1 MDALSTCLG
10 TYRPPALADFLRSSA
25 RRPPLP
31 TIAALAFALVCA
43 AGPADTVGDA
53 NATAFEKSSAR
64 IPQQGPAMALT
75 VAGLFSSAY
84 QAVTRGVEPS
94 GRGAYDPLLSEPG
107 NVCTPAV
114 AGRPLLLQQ
123 LVLAQAATKSETKPF
138 KPPPMQAAGG
148 EVPLYNNLGTMS
160 FKVGTRNA
168 KAQAY
173 FDQGIRW
180 AFAFNHAEA
189 QRAFQTA
196 QKLDPKLAMA
206 WWGEALVL
214 GPNINAPM
222 TPEAAAPA
230 FAALTKAIEL
240 APSSPAKDRA
250 LIAALQKRYSAD
262 PKAERAA
269 LDAAY
274 ADAMKAV
281 AEKYPGDD
289 TVLTLYA
296 ESVMDTQ
303 AWDYW
308 EAGGA
313 KPKGRAG
320 ELLAALEKVLAR
332 NPDHPGAIHLYIH
345 SVEASTKPDRA
356 LPHARRLAALM
367 PGAGHVVHMPAHIY
381 YRVGLYKES
390 LEINKRAMAVDE
402 QYFKTSPSDPMYKSA
417 YYPHNIHFVLVSAQ
431 MGGDGPTALDAA
443 AKLDASLSDAVVA
456 QFALLEPIKAAPY
469 LAHAIFSAPEAIFA
483 LKVPPKEQ
491 VVVSALA
498 HYARALGFAAKK
510 DAAGARREI
519 DAIAAIEQQAD
530 FKPYAD
536 WAVPGKEIVQTAR
549 LVATARLA
557 DATGD
562 LAGAAKAY
570 EEAIAIED
578 ALAYMEPPY
587 WYYPIRQSL
596 GSVYLRQGKLD
607 AAERALRDSL
617 ARVRSNG
624 WALAGLAEVYK
635 RKGDAKA
642 EAAARQAYTR
652 AWLGGAAPDIARL

>member
-1 MDALSTCLG
+1 MSTDTSSLPVIDTEEQVMAG
-10 TYRPPALADFLRSSA
+10 LHPDSPAVTASEPRSVRVPLRN
-25 RRPPLP
+25 
-31 TIAALAFALVCA
+31 AAM
-43 AGPADTVGDA
+43 
-53 NATAFEKSSAR
+53 
-64 IPQQGPAMALT
+64 AMAL
-75 VAGLFSSAY
+75 AGLFSSSDLMAR
-84 QAVTRGVEPS
+84 RGAEPS
-94 GRGAYDPLLSEPG
+94 GGAAFDPLLSELG
-107 NVCTPAV
+107 SVCGPAV
-114 AGRPLLLQQ
+114 AGRPPLLQN
-123 LVLAQAATKSETKPF
+123 LVIAQAETKPF
-138 KPPPMQAAGG
+138 KPQPMQAAGG
-148 EVPLYNNLGTMS
+148 EVPLYDNLGALT
-160 FKVGTRNA
+160 FKVGTRDA

-189 QRAFQTA
+189 QRAFQMA

-222 TPEAAAPA
+222 MPEAVAPA
-230 FAALTKAIEL
+230 LAALAKAVEL
-240 APSSPAKDRA
+240 APGAPAKDRA

-274 ADAMKAV
+274 ADAMKSVAV
-281 AEKYPGDD
+281 KYPDDD
-289 TVLTLYA
+289 TILTLYA

-303 AWDYW
+303 PWDYW
-308 EAGGA
+308 EAGGTR
-313 KPKGRAG
+313 PKGRAG
-320 ELLAALEKVLAR
+320 DLLAALEKVLAR
-332 NPDHPGAIHLYIH
+332 NPGHPGAIHLYIH
-345 SVEASTKPDRA
+345 AVEASTKPERA

-367 PGAGHVVHMPAHIY
+367 PGAGHIVHMPAHIY
-381 YRVGLYKES
+381 YRAGLYRES

-431 MGGDGPTALDAA
+431 MGGDGPTTIEAA
-443 AKLDASLSDAVVA
+443 RKLDASLSDAVVA
-456 QFALLEPIKAAPY
+456 QFAVLEPIKAAPY
-469 LAHAIFSAPEAIFA
+469 LAHALFSAPEAILA
-483 LKVPPKEQ
+483 LKAPPKEQ
-491 VVVSALA
+491 VLVSALS
-498 HYARALGFAAKK
+498 HYARALAFAAKK
-510 DAAGARREI
+510 DATGAQREI
-519 DAIAAIEQQAD
+519 DAIAALEQKAD

-549 LVATARLA
+549 LVASARLA
-557 DATGD
+557 DAQGD
-562 LAGAAKAY
+562 LPAAAKAY
-570 EEAIAIED
+570 EEAIEVED
-578 ALAYMEPPY
+578 SLAYMEPPF

-607 AAERALRDSL
+607 AAEKALRDSL

-642 EAAARQAYTR
+642 EAAARQAYAR
-652 AWLGGAAPDIARL
+652 AWLGGAAPDINRL

>member
-1 MDALSTCLG
+1 MNPTHPRRRLS
-10 TYRPPALADFLRSSA
+10 
-25 RRPPLP
+25 
-31 TIAALAFALVCA
+31 TIAAAAWAL
-43 AGPADTVGDA
+43 
-53 NATAFEKSSAR
+53 
-64 IPQQGPAMALT
+64 
-75 VAGLFSSAY
+75 AGLFSSAHLM
-84 QAVTRGVEPS
+84 ANRGVEPS
-94 GRGAYDPLLSEPG
+94 AAELYDPLLFEPG
-107 NVCTPAV
+107 NVCAPAV
-114 AGRPLLLQQ
+114 AGRPALLQA
-123 LVLAQAATKSETKPF
+123 LILAQATTKTEVRPF
-138 KPPPMQAAGG
+138 QPQPMQAAGG
-148 EVPLYNNLGTMS
+148 DVPLYGNLGTLS
-160 FKVGTRNA
+160 FKVGTPNA
-168 KAQAY
+168 RAQAY
-173 FDQGIRW
+173 FDQGLRW

-189 QRAFQTA
+189 QRAFQAA
-196 QKLDPKLAMA
+196 QKADPKLAMA

-222 TPEAAAPA
+222 LPEAAAPA
-230 FAALTKAIEL
+230 LAALARAVEL
-240 APSSPAKDRA
+240 APDAPAKDRA
-250 LIAALQKRYSAD
+250 LIAALQQRYSAD

-281 AEKYPGDD
+281 AAKYPGDD
-289 TVLTLYA
+289 TILTLYA

-313 KPKGRAG
+313 KPKGRAA

-332 NPDHPGAIHLYIH
+332 NPHHPGAVHLYIH
-345 SVEASTKPDRA
+345 AVEASTKPERA

-431 MGGDGPTALDAA
+431 MGGDGPTAIDAARKLDAA
-443 AKLDASLSDAVVA
+443 LSDEAVA
-456 QFALLEPIKAAPY
+456 QFAVLEPIKAAPY
-469 LAHAIFSAPEAIFA
+469 LAHVVFSAPETILA
-483 LKVPPKEQ
+483 LKAPPKEQ
-491 VVVSALA
+491 VLVAALA
-498 HYARALGFAAKK
+498 HYARALAFAAKK
-510 DAAGARREI
+510 DAASAQREI
-519 DAIAAIEQQAD
+519 DAIAATLQKAD

-549 LVATARLA
+549 LVASARLA
-557 DATGD
+557 DAQGD
-562 LAGAAKAY
+562 LPGAAKAY
-570 EEAIAIED
+570 EEAIAVED

-596 GSVYLRQGKLD
+596 GAVYLRQGKLD
-607 AAERALRDSL
+607 AAEKALRDSL
-617 ARVRSNG
+617 GRVRSNG

-642 EAAARQAYTR
+642 EAAARKAYAR
-652 AWLGGAAPDIARL
+652 AWLGGSAPDISRL